1 VHNPCHVTWESL
13 GFGRHRWN
21 GALSIY
27 GISEKATMV
36 NLARIRHTDRQGDKH
51 DQESYVGSREIW
63 SHLDG

>member
-21 GALSIY
+21 DALSIY

-51 DQESYVGSREIW
+51 DQES
-63 SHLDG
+63 